1 MTDFEYDEELDEA
14 ELIDVVVSMEKQ
26 SNHPLASAIIKHFP
40 GSGTLSLEVENI
52 VGQGLSATYNN
63 QHYRIGKPTSF
74 DKVSPE
80 YNQLKERL
88 AQEGKTVVY
97 IGREDW
103 VIGLIALM
111 DVPNRSCAKC
121 GGVL

>member
-1 MTDFEYDEELDEA
+1 
-14 ELIDVVVSMEKQ
+14 MEKQ

-40 GSGTLSLEVENI
+40 GRGTLSLEVKNF
-52 VGQGLSATYNN
+52 VGQGLSATYKN
-63 QHYRIGKPTSF
+63 QHYRIGKPTF
-74 DKVSPE
+74 FEKVSPE

-103 VIGLIALM
+103 VVGLIALM
-111 DVPNRSCAKC
+111 DI
-121 GGVL
+121 GLGVVMHEGSTILVNLNALRMLKSF